1 MNLQRNAFG
10 HQIALLVRIIITA
23 DDGTEL
29 RIGSDDSWKASFGP
43 LLKSDLFLGEVYD
56 ARLEQEGWDTPEF
69 DDSKW
74 NFTQIL
80 PFEEKKQ
87 FLLAQYGPPVRKNG
101 CHFTSENYPYP

>member
-1 MNLQRNAFG
+1 MIHGKHL
-10 HQIALLVRIIITA
+10 
-23 DDGTEL
+23 
-29 RIGSDDSWKASFGP
+29 FGP